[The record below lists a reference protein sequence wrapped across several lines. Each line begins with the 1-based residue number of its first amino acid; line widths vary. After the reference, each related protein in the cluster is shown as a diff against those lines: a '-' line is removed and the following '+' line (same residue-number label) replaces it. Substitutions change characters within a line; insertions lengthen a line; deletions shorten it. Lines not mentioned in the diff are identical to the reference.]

1 MLRVSRVTKSYGG
14 SVKAVDALSLE
25 VHEGEVF
32 GLLGPNGAGKSTL
45 IGMVIGAF
53 LPDEGSVE
61 IDGVGA
67 PSDARARALMGVA
80 PQGLAVYDEL
90 TAEENLRFF
99 GRLYGMRGGA
109 LRDGVGRML
118 RFAGLEDRRK
128 GKVKTFSGGM
138 KRRLN
143 LAAAMVHGPRLVLL
157 DEPTAGVDPQSRNAI
172 FEAIERVKR
181 EGVSVVY
188 TTHYME
194 EAQRL
199 CDRVGVIDKGRLL
212 ALGTVDEL
220 IERHGGQS
228 VVVVQRDEG
237 EERVSTDDPV
247 SVVRETLSRGSA
259 RGVRVERAS
268 LESVFLTLTGRS
280 LRD

>member
-1 MLRVSRVTKSYGG
+1 MLRVSRVSKTYGG
-14 SVKAVDALSLE
+14 GVRAVDGLSLE
-25 VHEGEVF
+25 VGAGEVF
-32 GLLGPNGAGKSTL
+32 GLLGPNGAGKSTT
-45 IGMVIGAF
+45 IGMVMGA
-53 LPDEGSVE
+53 LAPDEGEVE
-61 IDGVGA
+61 IEGA
-67 PSDARARALMGVA
+67 GPPSAAAARAVIGVA

-90 TAEENLRFF
+90 TAEENVGFF
-99 GRLYGMRGGA
+99 GRLYGLGGSELKDA
-109 LRDGVGRML
+109 VGRML
-118 RFAGLEDRRK
+118 ALAGLEDRRK
-128 GKVKTFSGGM
+128 KRVKTFSGGM

-143 LAAAMVHGPRLVLL
+143 LACAMVHGPRLVLL

-172 FEAIERVKR
+172 FESIERVKG

-199 CDRVGVIDKGRLL
+199 CDRVGVIDKGKML

-228 VVVVQRDEG
+228 MVVVQRDEG
-237 EERVSTDDPV
+237 EERVATDDPV
-247 SVVRETLSRGSA
+247 GVVREALTRGSV

-268 LESVFLTLTGRS
+268 LEGVFLNLTGRS